1 MSEIALY
8 DTLRKIPEVSDEEA
22 KQAVA
27 DIANSREVATK
38 ADIKDMAT
46 KADIVELK
54 AATKAD
60 IVEVKAEVAELKAEM
75 YRVNSRTIM
84 WIVGVGVAIVGT
96 IAAIVIA
103 VVG

>member
-1 MSEIALY
+1 MTEIALY

-38 ADIKDMAT
+38 T
-46 KADIVELK
+46 DIVELK

-60 IVEVKAEVAELKAEM
+60 IAEVKVDIAELKAETKADVERM
-75 YRVNSRTIM
+75 GRIMIM
-84 WIVGVGVAIVGT
+84 WMVGVSVAVVGT
-96 IAAIVIA
+96 IAGIVIA